1 MTDRE
6 ALKKI
11 GRLLSDIS
19 MCDMMVAEV
28 KIADLLV
35 ELGILRKV
43 DQSPTD
49 VEDSELWLE
58 YEMVE

>member
-49 VEDSELWLE
+49 VEDSDLWIE

>member
-35 ELGILRKV
+35 GLGILRKV

-49 VEDSELWLE
+49 VEDSDLWLE

>member
-35 ELGILRKV
+35 GLGILRKV
-43 DQSPTD
+43 DQSPTG
-49 VEDSELWLE
+49 VEDSDLWLE